1 MTAIQCKARSSVV
14 ADDQKGSG
22 AILIMMMMIMLMM
35 INMLMM
41 VELVLLFQIH
51 LLQGY
56 SSGSPSLRVQQ
67 NLIMV

>member
-35 INMLMM
+35 IMLMM
-41 VELVLLFQIH
+41 VGLVLLFQIH